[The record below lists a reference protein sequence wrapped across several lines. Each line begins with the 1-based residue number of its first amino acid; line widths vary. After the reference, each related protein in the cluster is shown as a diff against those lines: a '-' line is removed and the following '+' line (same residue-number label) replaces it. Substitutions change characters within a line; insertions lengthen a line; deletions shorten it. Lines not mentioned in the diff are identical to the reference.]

1 MTAIRARRLAA
12 AFAGMLVASPVSSAA
27 QQAEPG
33 RSITGQAGASINN
46 PGVQTTLE
54 VSWLRPL
61 SSSTHPLLSGA
72 HVAAGAIHT
81 LTPAQTR
88 VGGWVQY
95 APLSIVEI
103 RAGVDPSV
111 YFGTFNSLQGFDG
124 YDEAF
129 DSDARKGR
137 AGAEPGFGLRT
148 YVAPTLKMRAGPFVA
163 SAGAELEWWRASA
176 EREFFYEPT
185 RDTLLKSGGDR
196 IIRTTAVV
204 MYRRALDS
212 GSLAIGPIHTTSRVP
227 DARHNDVRKAGVL
240 AVREYDGRR
249 FGLPRPKLT
258 LMAGRYLADPS
269 KDGQWTAA
277 VAIGFTAKRR

>member
-1 MTAIRARRLAA
+1 MTATRARRLAA

-27 QQAEPG
+27 QPAEAG
-33 RSITGQAGASINN
+33 RSVTGQAGASINN

-61 SSSTHPLLSGA
+61 STSTHPLLAGA
-72 HVAAGAIHT
+72 HLAAGAVHT

-95 APLSIVEI
+95 APLSMFVL

-111 YFGTFNSLQGFDG
+111 YFGTFNSLQGYDR

-129 DSDARKGR
+129 DSDTRKGR
-137 AGAEPGFGLRT
+137 AGAEPGVSLRA
-148 YVAPTLKMRAGPFVA
+148 YVAPSLKMKAGPFVA
-163 SAGAELEWWRASA
+163 SAGAELEWWRANA
-176 EREFFYEPT
+176 DQEFFYEPT

-212 GSLAIGPIHTTSRVP
+212 GSLAVGPIHTTSRVP
-227 DARHNDVRKAGVL
+227 DARHNDVRKVGVL
-240 AVREYDGRR
+240 AVREYGGRR
-249 FGLPRPKLT
+249 FGLPRPALT

-277 VAIGFTAKRR
+277 AAIGFTAKRR

>member
-1 MTAIRARRLAA
+1 MTAIRASRLAA
-12 AFAGMLVASPVSSAA
+12 AFAGMLVASPVSSSA

-33 RSITGQAGASINN
+33 RSLAGQAGASINN
-46 PGVQTTLE
+46 AGVQTTLE
-54 VSWLRPL
+54 ASWLRPL

-72 HVAAGAIHT
+72 HIATGVVHA

-88 VGGWVQY
+88 LGGWVQY
-95 APLSIVEI
+95 APLSIFDL

-111 YFGTFNSLQGFDG
+111 YFGTFDSLQGFDG
-124 YDEAF
+124 YNEGF
-129 DSDARKGR
+129 DSEARKGR
-137 AGAEPGFGLRT
+137 AGGEPGFSVRT
-148 YVAPTLKMRAGPFVA
+148 YVAPTLKLKAGPFVA

-204 MYRRALDS
+204 LYRRALDS
-212 GSLAIGPIHTTSRVP
+212 GSLAVGPIHTTSRVP
-227 DARHNDVRKAGVL
+227 DARHNDVRKVGALV
-240 AVREYDGRR
+240 VREYDGRR

-277 VAIGFTAKRR
+277 AAIGFSTKRR

>member
-12 AFAGMLVASPVSSAA
+12 AFAGMLVAIPVTSAA

-46 PGVQTTLE
+46 PGVQATLE

-61 SSSTHPLLSGA
+61 STSTHPLLSGA
-72 HVAAGAIHT
+72 HIAAGAVQA

-88 VGGWVQY
+88 LGGWVQY
-95 APLSIVEI
+95 APLSIFDL
-103 RAGVDPSV
+103 RAGIDPSV
-111 YFGTFNSLQGFDG
+111 YFGTFNSLQGFDR

-137 AGAEPGFGLRT
+137 AGAEAGFSVRT

-176 EREFFYEPT
+176 DQEFFYEPT

-196 IIRTTAVV
+196 IIRTTAVL
-204 MYRRALDS
+204 MYRRALDR
-212 GSLAIGPIHTTSRVP
+212 GSVAVGPIHTTSSVP
-227 DARHNDVRKAGVL
+227 DAPQNDVVKIGAL

-258 LMAGRYLADPS
+258 VMVGRYLEDPS

-277 VAIGFTAKRR
+277 ASIGFNAGRR

>member
-1 MTAIRARRLAA
+1 MTAIRAHRLAA

-46 PGVQTTLE
+46 AGVQTTLE

-61 SSSTHPLLSGA
+61 STSTHPLLSGA
-72 HVAAGAIHT
+72 HVATGVVHA

-88 VGGWVQY
+88 LGAWVQY
-95 APLSIVEI
+95 APLSIVDI
-103 RAGVDPSV
+103 RAGVDPSA

-124 YDEAF
+124 YGEAF
-129 DSDARKGR
+129 DSDARKSR
-137 AGAEPGFGLRT
+137 AGGEPGFSVRT
-148 YVAPTLKMRAGPFVA
+148 YVAPTLKMKAGPFLA

-176 EREFFYEPT
+176 DREFFYEPT

-204 MYRRALDS
+204 LYRRALES
-212 GSLAIGPIHTTSRVP
+212 GSLAVGPIHTTSRVP
-227 DARHNDVRKAGVL
+227 DARHNDVRRIGML

-258 LMAGRYLADPS
+258 LMVGRYLEDPS
-269 KDGQWTAA
+269 KDGEWTAA
-277 VAIGFTAKRR
+277 AAIGFSKR